1 MRSNRFWGLISALLI
16 VCIVLTSGCVSRKRK
31 NEVSKLGK
39 FYHNVTSEY
48 NGYFNANELYEA
60 SLLTLREKNNDN
72 YTKILE
78 VYDYLSVPDA
88 KIVNPDLDKAIEKLT
103 RVAAIHEP
111 GDWVDN
117 CYVLMAKS
125 QYLKQDYESA
135 LETLEYFEEDF
146 NPVNPYGRN
155 FKKKKIS
162 AKQRKAES
170 EAKREEEKKK
180 KEEKREAEEKK
191 KEEEKKI
198 KEEAKKD
205 LKKQREEDKKQRE
218 KQREQEKKEREKQKK
233 KGKRTTKTK
242 TETKQD
248 SVKANVPNPANNT
261 NKLGSKP
268 EVKPTLPAEEEE
280 EEEVTTDAAATKK
293 KTTEDKT
300 SYSEGLVWLAKTYTR
315 LEQYS
320 NAEFLLKGLE
330 KNAGIKE
337 EVRDEIA
344 PAMADLLIKQRD
356 FEPALAYLDQAI
368 EGNASKNNKAR
379 YAFIAGQ
386 IHRLQKN
393 PTAASAYFLKAKK
406 YAKDFKLKFMSEL
419 AYATSLSARGN
430 GGHEATVKQL
440 EKFLKEDKYS
450 EFKDQIYYSL
460 GETVYPHD
468 EALAKEYF
476 MKSSAAN
483 SNNTSLKT
491 ESSYYLAQIN
501 LNEKVYHISKSY
513 FDTTLINLP
522 KNDERYF
529 YVKNMANNLTSIA
542 KNAQTVERLDSLL
555 AMGELSPEELQK
567 IAKRRLENERKNGKA
582 DEPVAGAKPGVF
594 ANTQKSGG
602 FGLSNF
608 FAYNPIAVE
617 AGKNSFKNTWGT
629 RKSEDNWR
637 RSNKSY
643 NQTDSDPVT
652 EQKSGDNESVD
663 ITDAEY
669 KRVMADVPLNTL
681 QKEQYR
687 TEMKKALF
695 ALGKDY
701 RDKIQEYQLSVDILE
716 KLINDYPG
724 SEFEAEAYYYLFM
737 NYTDLKNTAMAD
749 RYKALLLS
757 KYPDDKFTK
766 IASDAQYL
774 AALAADAKKLDLYYD
789 QSYEMFQKGQYD
801 KVVGRIQNAI
811 DAFGKENK
819 LMAKFSLLNAMCLGA
834 TQGKEAYIKALQEVV
849 VRYPK
854 SPEET
859 KAKEIMRFLVGDGT
873 AFDQVDI
880 QEVDKI
886 FEVENDSRHY
896 VAVIVLTGDAD
907 PFDKAKIAVSEYNKQ
922 FHGIENLQLG
932 ENFLSKEEK
941 TQLILVRS
949 FDNATKA
956 MRYYEGVMKSKEA
969 YIPPSIAAFEIF
981 PITTRNYRKLMQEKS
996 HSKYRA
1002 FFEKNYLNK

>member
-1 MRSNRFWGLISALLI
+1 MRSNRFFGLFTALLI
-16 VCIVLTSGCVSRKRK
+16 VSIVLTSGCVSRKRK
-31 NEVSKLGK
+31 NDVSKLSK

-78 VYDYLSVPDA
+78 VYDHLSVPDP
-88 KIVNPDLDKAIEKLT
+88 KIVNADLDKAIEKLT

-117 CYVLMAKS
+117 CYVLMAKA

-146 NPVNPYGRN
+146 NPANPYGRN
-155 FKKKKIS
+155 FQKKKIS
-162 AKQRKAES
+162 AKQKKAES
-170 EAKREEEKKK
+170 EAKREEEKKLREEK
-180 KEEKREAEEKK
+180 KEADEKK
-191 KEEEKKI
+191 KEEEKKA

-205 LKKQREEDKKQRE
+205 LKKQRQQEKKDRE

-248 SVKANVPNPANNT
+248 TVKNNLSNPTPT
-261 NKLGSKP
+261 NKP
-268 EVKPTLPAEEEE
+268 ATTPAAKPTTPSEEEE
-280 EEEVTTDAAATKK
+280 AEVEVTENDKPAPKK
-293 KTTEDKT
+293 NTQDKT

-315 LEQYS
+315 TEQFS

-330 KNAGIKE
+330 KNLGINQK
-337 EVRDEIA
+337 VRDEIA
-344 PAMADLLIKQRD
+344 PAMADLLIKQKD
-356 FEPALAYLDQAI
+356 YKQALLYLDQAI

-379 YAFIAGQ
+379 YAYIAGQ
-386 IHRLQKN
+386 IHRLLKD
-393 PTAASAYFLKAKK
+393 PTTASTYFLKAKK
-406 YAKDFKLKFMSEL
+406 SAKDFKLKFMSEL
-419 AYATSLSARGN
+419 AYATSLASRSD
-430 GGHEATVKQL
+430 GGPEASVRQL

-450 EFKDQIYYSL
+450 EFKDQIYFSL
-460 GETVYPHD
+460 GETVYPID
-468 EALAKEYF
+468 EARAKEYF

-501 LNEKVYHISKSY
+501 LKEKIYHISKTY

-522 KNDERYF
+522 KTDDRYF
-529 YVKNMANNLTSIA
+529 YVKNMANNLSSIA
-542 KNAQTVERLDSLL
+542 KNAQTVARLDSLL

-567 IAKRRLENERKNGKA
+567 IAKRRLENERKNGKSEEQPTA
-582 DEPVAGAKPGVF
+582 AKQGVF
-594 ANTQKSGG
+594 TNTSKSYGS
-602 FGLSNF
+602 GLSNF
-608 FAYNPIAVE
+608 FAYSLTAVE
-617 AGKNSFKNTWGT
+617 AGKNSFKNKWGT

-637 RSNKSY
+637 RSAKSY
-643 NQTDSDPVT
+643 NQTEADPVD
-652 EQKSGDNESVD
+652 EVNKGVNESAD

-669 KRVMADVPLNTL
+669 KRIMADVPLNSF

-701 RDKIQEYQLSVDILE
+701 RDKIQEYKLSVDVLE
-716 KLINDYPG
+716 KLVKDFPG

-757 KYPDDKFTK
+757 KYPDDKYTK

-789 QSYEMFQKGQYD
+789 QSYELFQKGQYE
-801 KVVGRIQNAI
+801 KVAGRIQNAI

-834 TQGKEAYIKALQEVV
+834 TKGKDAYVKALQEVV
-849 VRYPK
+849 IRYPK
-854 SPEET
+854 TPEET

-886 FEVENDSRHY
+886 YEVENDSRHY
-896 VAVIVLTGDAD
+896 IAVIVLSGDAD
-907 PFDKAKIAVSEYNKQ
+907 PFEKAKIAVSEYNKEY
-922 FHGIENLQLG
+922 HGIENLQLG
-932 ENFLSKEEK
+932 ENILSKEEK

-956 MRYYEGVMKSKEA
+956 MRYYEGVLKSRDVF
-969 YIPPSIAAFEIF
+969 IPPTIAAYEIY
-981 PITTRNYRKLMQEKS
+981 PITTRNYRKMMQDKS